1 MPKSPRKIGLIV
13 TGGNPWEI
21 VFSIF
26 HLEKN
31 NYLRLP
37 ITVGIGGRSTQESFF
52 EEDLSRVSTSRLED
66 VKVTGIEAVIIPGG
80 MRLFGKVCDFDTA
93 GKAMRVN
100 DHLKNLLKGIYRL
113 EKPIGAFGPSALVV
127 AKALQGITR
136 SGPVVTVGNDPRLQS
151 GIESTGAQS
160 VVTHPGEVVLDETNK
175 LVTSGGE
182 LGTRRVCD
190 VYAAC
195 DNLLS
200 GLMELIKAGSEH
212 EGY

>member
-1 MPKSPRKIGLIV
+1 MAKSPRKIGLIV

-26 HLEKN
+26 HIEKN

-37 ITVGIGGRSTQESFF
+37 IAIGIGSGSSQESCF
-52 EEDLSRVSTSRLED
+52 EEDLSRLSVVGLED
-66 VKVTGIEAVIIPGG
+66 VKATGIEAVIIPGG
-80 MRLFGKVCDFDTA
+80 TRLFSGVCDFETA
-93 GKAMRVN
+93 GEAMKVN
-100 DHLKNLLKGIYRL
+100 DRLKNLLKGIYRL
-113 EKPIGAFGPSALVV
+113 EKPIGAFGPAALVV
-127 AKALQGITR
+127 ARALQGITR
-136 SGPVVTVGNDPRLQS
+136 SGPVVTVGNDPRLQM

-160 VVTHPGEVVLDETNK
+160 VITRPGEVVLDETNR

-182 LGTRRVCD
+182 LGSRRVCD

-195 DNLLS
+195 ENLLS
-200 GLMELIKAGSEH
+200 GIIEFKKAGSDH

>member
-1 MPKSPRKIGLIV
+1 MIV

-26 HLEKN
+26 HIEKN

-37 ITVGIGGRSTQESFF
+37 IAIGIGAGSSGESCF
-52 EEDLSRVSTSRLED
+52 EEDLSRLSIAGLED
-66 VKVTGIEAVIIPGG
+66 VKATGIEAVIIPGG
-80 MRLFGKVCDFDTA
+80 TRLFSGVCDFETA
-93 GKAMRVN
+93 GEAMKVN
-100 DHLKNLLKGIYRL
+100 DRLKNLLKGIYRL
-113 EKPIGAFGPSALVV
+113 EKPIGAFGPAALVV
-127 AKALQGITR
+127 TKALQGITR

-160 VVTHPGEVVLDETNK
+160 VITRPGEVVLDETNR

-182 LGTRRVCD
+182 LGSRRVCD

-195 DNLLS
+195 ENLLS
-200 GLMELIKAGSEH
+200 GIIELTKAGSDH

>member
-1 MPKSPRKIGLIV
+1 MPRSPRKIGLIV

-37 ITVGIGGRSTQESFF
+37 ITVGSRGRSPQETCF
-52 EEDLSRVSTSRLED
+52 EEDLSRLSTSRLED

-80 MRLFGKVCDFDTA
+80 MRLFNDVCDFEVA
-93 GKAMRVN
+93 GKAMKVDDR
-100 DHLKNLLKGIYRL
+100 LKNLLKGIYRL
-113 EKPIGAFGPSALVV
+113 GKPIGAFGPAALVV
-127 AKALQGITR
+127 SKALQGITG

-160 VVTHPGEVVLDETNK
+160 VVTRPGEVVLDETNK

-190 VYAAC
+190 IYAAC
-195 DNLLS
+195 ENLLS
-200 GLMELIKAGSEH
+200 GLVELIKAGSGH